1 VQLTLN
7 IDDVND
13 NAPAFTQDKYEA
25 KLMENQEDFNPPLF
39 IEAFDDDL
47 NGTFII
53 INKFSIVLVWY
64 FKNEFKRLIFRK
76 LGTVNSEVYYSI
88 VAGNTMKNFT
98 IDAVTGRVR
107 PTFPIDFEKLPGNTH
122 NGVRAMTMVIRA
134 QDRGM
139 PKPLFSEVSLVVYV
153 HDVNDHAPRFEKLHY
168 ATTIPED
175 LSGGSPV
182 IQVCMNIQYQFRK
195 IIRCTFF

>member
-1 VQLTLN
+1 
-7 IDDVND
+7 
-13 NAPAFTQDKYEA
+13 
-25 KLMENQEDFNPPLF
+25 
-39 IEAFDDDL
+39 
-47 NGTFII
+47 
-53 INKFSIVLVWY
+53 
-64 FKNEFKRLIFRK
+64 
-76 LGTVNSEVYYSI
+76 VYYSI

-182 IQVCMNIQYQFRK
+182 IQVCMNIQYQSRK
-195 IIRCTFF
+195 IIRCTFFLIWLCKISFKFEFVSFKTRSLKTARILKKCKRILFFKNFSTM